1 MSEETKEKAGEET
14 QEKLDKLIERAEELL
29 AALKLVSEDLKQLS
43 DSLKPYVQQAAPP
56 AAVPQAAQPAPP
68 AAAQPAAQALTVES
82 VQQSF
87 PEDLRNLLNFQEQD
101 EFIVIKPKGFL
112 GSENFARTAEI
123 VKKLGGDY
131 ISAKKDS
138 HFRLSKQR

>member
-14 QEKLDKLIERAEELL
+14 GQKLDKLIERAEELL
-29 AALKLVSEDLKQLS
+29 AVLKLVSEDLKQLS
-43 DSLKPYVQQAAPP
+43 DSLKPYVQQAAPS
-56 AAVPQAAQPAPP
+56 AAAPQATQPAPP
-68 AAAQPAAQALTVES
+68 AAQPAAQALTVES

-112 GSENFARTAEI
+112 GIRKLRKNGGNRQKARR
-123 VKKLGGDY
+123 
-131 ISAKKDS
+131 
-138 HFRLSKQR
+138 RLHKREEGQPFSVSKQR

>member
-14 QEKLDKLIERAEELL
+14 GQKLDKLIERAEELL
-29 AALKLVSEDLKQLS
+29 AALKLVAEDLKQLS
-43 DSLKPYVQQAAPP
+43 DSLKPYVQQAAPS
-56 AAVPQAAQPAPP
+56 AAAPQATQPAPP
-68 AAAQPAAQALTVES
+68 AAQPAAQALTVES